1 MCINVV
7 IWYNGSCT
15 LAMLGL
21 VLTISTRRTKS
32 NSLKKQVVNAFIVR
46 THPAGRW
53 DRPELHK
60 ALDHLRRDDV
70 LIVWKLDRLSRSLS
84 DLLRILQKVD
94 EAGAK
99 FKSLTEA
106 IDTTTPMGRMVMQV
120 VGSFAEFE
128 RSIIKER
135 TKLGLARARA
145 NGRIGGGRYKLST
158 TQQAEAI
165 KMIRIGE
172 KSQAEI
178 AELFNVDR
186 STISRMMKEV
196 REKELLKTAR

>member
-1 MCINVV
+1 MIQWFMHIGYARV
-7 IWYNGSCT
+7 
-15 LAMLGL
+15 
-21 VLTISTRRTKS
+21 STDDQHTE
-32 NSLKKQVVNAFIVR
+32 NQIEQLKKAGCERIYKENASG
-46 THPAGRW
+46 GRW

-60 ALDHLRRDDV
+60 ALEHLRRGDV
-70 LIVWKLDRLSRSLS
+70 LVCWKLDRLSRSLS
-84 DLLRILQKVD
+84 DLLRILLKVD

-99 FKSLTEA
+99 FKSLTEE

-145 NGRIGGGRYKLST
+145 NGRIGGGRYKLSP

-165 KMIRIGE
+165 KMIRLGA

-186 STISRMMKEV
+186 STISRMMTEV
-196 REKELLKTAR
+196 RLKEQKKAGLL